1 MDPLDSGIAA
11 SQVDNA
17 ELLAVVDQARHLTA
31 SRRASLMLPTTNT
44 GELRVAA
51 ATGLPPAIATTARV
65 RLGEPV
71 SGVVA
76 TTQQPI
82 LRKQVDR
89 SGTLHAASYQTGAFI
104 SVPVPLQDAGCGV
117 LNVADPLGERTF
129 HEDDLARLQTFG
141 QTIAR
146 SLAFASAQRRIQQLE
161 AQVRRLQ
168 WQVVQAQE
176 DERRRLARELHD
188 EAGHALTAAI
198 FRLDLERLQLPTDA
212 VSVAAA
218 LSGTRETLLECAATL
233 HEVAFALR
241 PRILEDLGLV
251 PAVRS
256 LARQALADGTL
267 QVAVT
272 VDGPERPLDDTVQL
286 VVFRVVQ
293 EALTNIRKHTQATQA
308 WIRLAF
314 QPRRL
319 LVRIEDNGRGIGG
332 ADVQSRQRSGLG
344 LKGMRER
351 VELLDGVFQVG
362 AREDCGTRLA
372 VQLPLAPR
380 EQADD

>member
-1 MDPLDSGIAA
+1 MDPLDTGTAA
-11 SQVDNA
+11 SEADSA
-17 ELLAVVDQARHLTA
+17 ELLAVVDQARHLTG
-31 SRRASLMLPTTNT
+31 SRRASLMLPTKTD
-44 GELRVAA
+44 ELRVAA

-89 SGTLHAASYQTGAFI
+89 SRTGHAASYQTGAFI
-104 SVPVPLQDAGCGV
+104 SVPVPLQDASCGV

-146 SLAFASAQRRIQQLE
+146 SLAFVGAQQRIQHLE
-161 AQVRRLQ
+161 AEVRRLQ

-176 DERRRLARELHD
+176 EERRRLARELHD

-212 VSVAAA
+212 VSVGAA

-256 LARQALADGTL
+256 LARQALAAGTP

-293 EALTNIRKHTQATQA
+293 EALTNIRKHAQASRADLTLDYGDDG
-308 WIRLAF
+308 WVRLT
-314 QPRRL
+314 
-319 LVRIEDNGRGIGG
+319 VRDDGVGSGASGG
-332 ADVQSRQRSGLG
+332 GFGLLG
-344 LKGMRER
+344 LSER
-351 VELLDGVFQVG
+351 LQAVGGQVS
-362 AREDCGTRLA
+362 TRTAAGQGFTLA
-372 VQLPLAPR
+372 VEVPG
-380 EQADD
+380 

>member
-1 MDPLDSGIAA
+1 MDSLDLGTTAG
-11 SQVDNA
+11 QVNSAD
-17 ELLAVVDQARHLTA
+17 LLAVVNQACYLAGSH
-31 SRRASLMLPTTNT
+31 RASLMLPTKTD
-44 GELRVAA
+44 ELRVAA
-51 ATGLPPAIATTARV
+51 ATGLSPAIATTARV

-76 TTQQPI
+76 TTRQPI

-89 SGTLHAASYQTGAFI
+89 SGTCHAASYQTGAFI

-117 LNVADPLGERTF
+117 LSVADPLGERTF
-129 HEDDLARLQTFG
+129 QEDDLARLQTFG

-146 SLAFASAQRRIQQLE
+146 SLAFAGAQQRIEQLE
-161 AQVRRLQ
+161 AEVHRLQ

-176 DERRRLARELHD
+176 EERRRLARELHD

-212 VSVAAA
+212 ASVGAA

-233 HEVAFALR
+233 HELAFALR

-256 LARQALADGTL
+256 LARQALAAGNL

-286 VVFRVVQ
+286 VVFRVAQ
-293 EALTNIRKHTQATQA
+293 EALTNIRKHAQATQA

-319 LVRIEDNGRGIGG
+319 LVRIEDNGRGFGG
-332 ADVQSRQRSGLG
+332 ADVQSHQRPGLG
-344 LKGMRER
+344 LQGMRER
-351 VELLDGVFQVG
+351 VELLGGVFEVG
-362 AREDCGTRLA
+362 AREGGGTRLS

-380 EQADD
+380 ERADD